1 MIPNRK
7 IGDIVVCPIC
17 GRQYRLTENHKFLRE
32 NDFVCSW
39 DCFMGRTNKTAENA
53 RFEVSEQPEKR
64 KRGRPRKNAD
74 ETRFKEEILF

>member
-17 GRQYRLTENHKFLRE
+17 GRQYRLTENHKFLRG

-39 DCFMGRTNKTAENA
+39 DCFMGKPNKIEY
-53 RFEVSEQPEKR
+53 REKFEVCEQPEKK

-74 ETRFKEEILF
+74 EVKFREEILF